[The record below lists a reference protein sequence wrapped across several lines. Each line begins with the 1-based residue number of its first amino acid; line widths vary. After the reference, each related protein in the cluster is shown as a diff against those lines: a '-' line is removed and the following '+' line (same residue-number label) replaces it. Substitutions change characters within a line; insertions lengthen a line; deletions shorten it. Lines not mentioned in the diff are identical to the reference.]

1 MNERAIGSSILVAS
15 LIVLLACAPTYGDD
29 DQPPTIVVNWQCP
42 TPSPLPTIQSGVL
55 PTPEPPINATYVPGQ
70 EPTAEAIYTTPL
82 PTATPYVRT
91 GSDYYVNQRIQ
102 INRYTLRVTSY
113 RTQPASNGNAYHLV
127 TLALENPTQTQ
138 WPLYLDFSQL
148 RAIKGTDG
156 RMIQATWYPSEE
168 AAQQLGISP
177 AKDPPLEEVG
187 DTLVG
192 GYPIGTSSRTLVFEA
207 PAGDAQA
214 WGITLTNED
223 TSRDDGAG
231 SGQVW
236 VLLRSDPNCTTG
248 VGGGASE
255 GGTIPTAG
263 TPSTGSGRWPV
274 PLDTPITRAFGC
286 HGFFTGT
293 RGPCG
298 GATPWWHDG
307 IDFAK
312 PEGTPLYATRD
323 MTVLFAGRD
332 TSTID
337 CSGIS
342 GSRFPHFGFG
352 NYVKTQDSLG
362 FSYWYGHVSAWSVSA
377 GQTVR
382 AGQQIA
388 SMGSTGCSTGS
399 HLHFRVRLN
408 GLDRNPLDVISK

>member
-1 MNERAIGSSILVAS
+1 
-15 LIVLLACAPTYGDD
+15 
-29 DQPPTIVVNWQCP
+29 
-42 TPSPLPTIQSGVL
+42 
-55 PTPEPPINATYVPGQ
+55 
-70 EPTAEAIYTTPL
+70 
-82 PTATPYVRT
+82 
-91 GSDYYVNQRIQ
+91 
-102 INRYTLRVTSY
+102 
-113 RTQPASNGNAYHLV
+113 
-127 TLALENPTQTQ
+127 
-138 WPLYLDFSQL
+138 
-148 RAIKGTDG
+148 
-156 RMIQATWYPSEE
+156 MIQATWYPSED
-168 AAQQLGISP
+168 AAQALGISP
-177 AKDPPLEEVG
+177 ATDPPLEESG
-187 DTLVG
+187 DTLIG

-214 WGITLTNED
+214 WGITLTNAD

-236 VLLRSDPNCTTG
+236 VLLRNDPNCTTG

-255 GGTIPTAG
+255 GGAVPPAG
-263 TPSTGSGRWPV
+263 IPSTGSGRWPV
-274 PLDTPITRAFGC
+274 PLDTPITRGYAC
-286 HGFFTGT
+286 HAFFTGT

-323 MTVLFAGRD
+323 MTILFAGRD

-342 GSRFPHFGFG
+342 GSKSPHFGFG
-352 NYVKTQDSLG
+352 NYVKTQDAQG
-362 FSYWYGHVSAWSVSA
+362 FRYWYGHVSAWSVSA
-377 GQTVR
+377 GQTVQ

-408 GLDRNPLDVISK
+408 GLDRNPLDVIAK